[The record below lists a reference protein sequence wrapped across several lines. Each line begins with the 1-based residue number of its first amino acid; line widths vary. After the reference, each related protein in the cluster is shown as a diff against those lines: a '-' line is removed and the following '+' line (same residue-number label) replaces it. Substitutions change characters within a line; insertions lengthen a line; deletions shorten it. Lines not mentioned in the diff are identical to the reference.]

1 MANKV
6 YVVDLTEDER
16 TFLLDFINRGTQSA
30 RKLKRAH
37 ILLLSNEGK
46 TDGEIAAALHT
57 SAPTV
62 QRTRQRFVEGG
73 LERALNED
81 PRPGAHKKLDAKGEA
96 LLETLARSEPPEG
109 RKRWTL
115 QLLADRLV
123 ELQVVDSISHETV
136 RQELK
141 KKRLKPWVR
150 KKWVIPSVGAEF
162 VWRMEDVLDVYAR
175 PYDPKRPV
183 VCLDELPVQ
192 LIAEVRKPLPPEPG
206 QPERFDYEYKRNG
219 TRNLFVFFQPLAG
232 WRHIR
237 ITEHRTKI
245 DHAQAMRY
253 LVDELF
259 PQAEVVV
266 VVEDNL
272 NTHTP
277 AALYEAFEPA
287 EAKRILDRLEFHYT
301 PKHGSWLN
309 MVEIELSILCEQCL
323 DDRIPDA
330 EALRRQVEAWE
341 STRNEQQATVN
352 WRFSTSDAR
361 VKLERLYPNLSESS

>member
-1 MANKV
+1 MK
-6 YVVDLTEDER
+6 
-16 TFLLDFINRGTQSA
+16 
-30 RKLKRAH
+30 
-37 ILLLSNEGK
+37 
-46 TDGEIAAALHT
+46 
-57 SAPTV
+57 
-62 QRTRQRFVEGG
+62 
-73 LERALNED
+73 
-81 PRPGAHKKLDAKGEA
+81 
-96 LLETLARSEPPEG
+96 
-109 RKRWTL
+109 
-115 QLLADRLV
+115 
-123 ELQVVDSISHETV
+123 
-136 RQELK
+136 
-141 KKRLKPWVR
+141 

-183 VCLDELPVQ
+183 VTFDEQLVQ
-192 LIAEVRKPLPPEPG
+192 LIAEKRRPLPAKPG

-232 WRHIR
+232 WRHVL
-237 ITEHRTKI
+237 ITERRTKI
-245 DHAQAMRY
+245 DYAQAMRY

-259 PQAEVVV
+259 PEADVVV

-309 MVEIELSILCEQCL
+309 MVEIELSILSEQCL
-323 DDRIPDA
+323 DDRIPD
-330 EALRRQVEAWE
+330 EQTLRREVEAWE
-341 STRNEQQATVN
+341 TARNEQRATVN